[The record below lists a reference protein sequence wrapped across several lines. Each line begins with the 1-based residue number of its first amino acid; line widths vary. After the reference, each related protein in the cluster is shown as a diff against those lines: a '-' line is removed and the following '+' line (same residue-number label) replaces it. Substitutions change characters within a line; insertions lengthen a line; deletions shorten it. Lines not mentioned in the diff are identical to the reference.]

1 MREIKFQ
8 GIYKPTKEK
17 FIPHNI
23 NFNSKTVV
31 GDFDGEIGDW
41 CHFSLESSGY
51 GDVWLR
57 QYTGLKDKNARE
69 IYEGDILRVWE
80 EDEHVPNHDS
90 GGGIIDFDIIEGFS
104 QLGVVDFKGA
114 WFTYETKKHQ
124 KGREVSIFA
133 PLDFTNNFEVISN
146 IYENPELLEAS
157 HASK

>member
-31 GDFDGEIGDW
+31 GNFDEEIGDW
-41 CHFSLESSGY
+41 CHFSLEPSGY

-57 QYTGLKDKNARE
+57 QYTGLKDKNGRD
-69 IYEGDILRVWE
+69 IYEGDIVKVTNGAE
-80 EDEHVPNHDS
+80 EIC
-90 GGGIIDFDIIEGFS
+90 GIDTGIGKVE
-104 QLGVVDFKGA
+104 
-114 WFTYETKKHQ
+114 WFTKWGFWNVLKIENGLGDLLFNGY
-124 KGREVSIFA
+124 V
-133 PLDFTNNFEVISN
+133 EVIGN
-146 IYENPELLEAS
+146 IYEDPELLEAP

>member
-1 MREIKFQ
+1 MREIKFRAW
-8 GIYKPTKEK
+8 
-17 FIPHNI
+17 I
-23 NFNSKTVV
+23 N
-31 GDFDGEIGDW
+31 E
-41 CHFSLESSGY
+41 ESSWHRDSGVDTPCMEY
-51 GDVWLR
+51 DFAFEEYMTVNQELYKMQAENHILM
-57 QYTGLKDKNARE
+57 QYTGFKDKNDRE

-133 PLDFTNNFEVISN
+133 PLDFTNNFEVIGN